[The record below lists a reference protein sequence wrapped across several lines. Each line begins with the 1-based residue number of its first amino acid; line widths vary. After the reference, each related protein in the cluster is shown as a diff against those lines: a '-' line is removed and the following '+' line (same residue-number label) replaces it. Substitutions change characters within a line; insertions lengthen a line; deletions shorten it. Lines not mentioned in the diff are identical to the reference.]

1 MLSVVVNRPRAPFF
15 RKHVT
20 CSHKRP
26 FLHRPVIRGQTA
38 TIRTVLTTAHGG
50 LSQTLA
56 ETRTTTKSSAALKKH
71 ALLSGIFFSNLF
83 VYTVVRDLKDVI
95 FITECG
101 ASYIP
106 FVKTWINLPT
116 SFGFIYIYNRLLN
129 RFSFERTYCILYA
142 GLVAVYSILGLCL
155 YPIRYLVRVH
165 NAPLLLENWVT
176 TMYYVLSP
184 IWGTIVVSVLF
195 WSFANRYTS
204 VDDAKRIYPIM
215 GIVANVA
222 LILGGLIM
230 HASGTVFAHDWN
242 RNVQALTLAN
252 LGMSVLAMVLFAAFT
267 RTYTPVTN
275 TASVVHKK
283 RTNKKFK
290 DNVLELGRNPFVR
303 NMVVMISSYGLL
315 VGFYESI
322 WKHYLKLYLPS
333 PIVYSKFMAA
343 ISFCTGVFTIG
354 LMAVMSYWLE
364 RVSWLK
370 LALITPVAMLGFG
383 SVFFMSV
390 QTGSIVVVSFVGA
403 ALTVFLKGAKY
414 SLFDPC
420 KEIAYIPMD
429 EEIKTRGKA
438 TIEILSAPIGKSGS
452 NCILQIL
459 VVLLGS
465 LESGASIVGVLYVLT
480 AVYWMHSTKDM
491 AKLMETT
498 VKDAEKET
506 ETTS

>member
-1 MLSVVVNRPRAPFF
+1 M
-15 RKHVT
+15 
-20 CSHKRP
+20 
-26 FLHRPVIRGQTA
+26 G
-38 TIRTVLTTAHGG
+38 HGG
-50 LSQTLA
+50 LSHTATRDDNHNALA
-56 ETRTTTKSSAALKKH
+56 TKSSTVLKKH
-71 ALLSGIFFSNLF
+71 ALMSGIFFSNLF

-129 RFSFERTYCILYA
+129 RFSFERTYFILYS
-142 GLVAVYSILGLCL
+142 GLVALYSIIGLCL
-155 YPIRYLVRVH
+155 YPIRHLVRVH
-165 NAPLLLENWVT
+165 NAPLLIEQWVT

-222 LILGGLIM
+222 LILGGLVM

-242 RNVQALTLAN
+242 MNVQALTLAN
-252 LGMSVLAMVLFAAFT
+252 LGMSVFAMILFATFT
-267 RTYTPVTN
+267 RTYTPLKP
-275 TASVVHKK
+275 VVHKK

-290 DNVLELGRNPFVR
+290 DNVLELARNPFVR

-322 WKHYLKLYLPS
+322 WKQYLKLYLPS

-354 LMAVMSYWLE
+354 LMTVMSYWLK

-491 AKLMETT
+491 AKLMEKTA
-498 VKDAEKET
+498 KDAEKET